1 MELLINTPGGYPRLT
16 SEEKELLS
24 LVLGWGYD
32 DGTRASRDIGN
43 MRYQK
48 LAAAILAA
56 GRIAS
61 RPPKTQSESRL
72 GRTSVS
78 SSLVAF
84 RGACESRRSSGS
96 VGGGM
101 AFLTRTPSNQIV
113 PINSTSLDLFLRRSK
128 SLNYEPRDDDE
139 DDEVDFDAIL
149 GRCRTPSITLKVPKE
164 GEMIRAMPRPR

>member
-32 DGTRASRDIGN
+32 DGTRSSRDIAN
-43 MRYQK
+43 MRYQR

-61 RPPKTQSESRL
+61 RPPKTQSESGL
-72 GRTSVS
+72 GRTSAS
-78 SSLVAF
+78 SSHILPL
-84 RGACESRRSSGS
+84 GLSHSRRSSGS

-101 AFLTRTPSNQIV
+101 AFLTRTPSNKIV
-113 PINSTSLDLFLRRSK
+113 PFNSTSLDPFLRRSK
-128 SLNYEPRDDDE
+128 SLNYEPHDDDE
-139 DDEVDFDAIL
+139 DEEVDFDAIL
-149 GRCRTPSITLKVPKE
+149 GRCRTPSLTLRVPKE
-164 GEMIRAMPRPR
+164 GEMIGAMPRPK